1 MTRKSFIFYGSWLE
15 AINELP
21 NEQRADCLRAIIE
34 YGIYG
39 EISEN
44 IPAIAKAMLAMTKEQ
59 IDLNN
64 MRFDNGSKGGRPKNQ
79 VITKPKPKNNQ
90 TETKSKPSNNQ
101 DESMVSENVETQK
114 PNYNYNDND
123 NYIEKNHSINRVS
136 KKEVEQKHHY
146 APCVMLTE
154 SEYGKLVEAHGED
167 GAAWMVKKLDDYKAA
182 SGRTYKSDYRA
193 ILNWVVGE
201 YRKHVAEQITGAYG
215 DSGSVESNQ
224 DKERRKRNEEFQ
236 RHIAR
241 KLRGLEQ

>member
-1 MTRKSFIFYGSWLE
+1 MSKKSFVFYASWMD

-21 NEQRADCLRAIIE
+21 QDMQLESLRAIIE
-34 YGIYG
+34 YGLSG
-39 EISEN
+39 EVAEN
-44 IPAIAKAMLAMTKEQ
+44 LSFTAKAILAIAKVQM
-59 IDLNN
+59 DVNN
-64 MRFDNGSKGGRPKNQ
+64 VRFENGKKGGRPKNQ
-79 VITKPKPKNNQ
+79 TKPNETKQNQ
-90 TETKSKPSNNQ
+90 TKPNETEMEISKP
-101 DESMVSENVETQK
+101 NV
-114 PNYNYNDND
+114 NVNDNI
-123 NYIEKNHSINRVS
+123 NIKNHDINIMS
-136 KKEVEQKHHY
+136 KKEAEKHHY

-215 DSGSVESNQ
+215 DSGSIESNQ
-224 DKERRKRNEEFQ
+224 DRERRKRNEEFQ
-236 RHIAR
+236 RHIER

>member
-1 MTRKSFIFYGSWLE
+1 MSKKSFVFYASWMD

-21 NEQRADCLRAIIE
+21 QDMQLESLRAIIE
-34 YGIYG
+34 YGLSG
-39 EISEN
+39 EVAEN
-44 IPAIAKAMLAMTKEQ
+44 LSFTAKAILAIAKVQM
-59 IDLNN
+59 DVNN
-64 MRFDNGSKGGRPKNQ
+64 VRFENGKKGGRPKNQ
-79 VITKPKPKNNQ
+79 TKPNETKQNQ
-90 TETKSKPSNNQ
+90 TKPNETEMEISKP
-101 DESMVSENVETQK
+101 NV
-114 PNYNYNDND
+114 NVNVNDNV
-123 NYIEKNHSINRVS
+123 NIKNHDINIMS
-136 KKEVEQKHHY
+136 KKEAEKHHY

-193 ILNWVVGE
+193 ILNWVVDE

-224 DKERRKRNEEFQ
+224 DRERRKRNEEFK
-236 RHIAR
+236 RHIER

>member
-1 MTRKSFIFYGSWLE
+1 MKKKQRTAPPGCPNLLK
-15 AINELP
+15 NQTKP
-21 NEQRADCLRAIIE
+21 NETKQNQTKPNKTE
-34 YGIYG
+34 M
-39 EISEN
+39 EISE
-44 IPAIAKAMLAMTKEQ
+44 
-59 IDLNN
+59 
-64 MRFDNGSKGGRPKNQ
+64 
-79 VITKPKPKNNQ
+79 
-90 TETKSKPSNNQ
+90 SN
-101 DESMVSENVETQK
+101 VNV
-114 PNYNYNDND
+114 NVNDNI
-123 NYIEKNHSINRVS
+123 NIKNHDINIMS
-136 KKEVEQKHHY
+136 KKEVEKHHY

-236 RHIAR
+236 RHIER

>member
-1 MTRKSFIFYGSWLE
+1 MSKTWFSFKIEWYEALKDCEPSIRLEIFDAIMEYAFNGEIPELSQLAGMAFKFIKKDIDENMRKYQELCKKRKE
-15 AINELP
+15 AINKRWHGNSNT
-21 NEQRADCLRAIIE
+21 NEYNCIQMNTSE
-34 YGIYG
+34 YKPIQTHTNDTNNNVDINIYD
-39 EISEN
+39 N
-44 IPAIAKAMLAMTKEQ
+44 N
-59 IDLNN
+59 LNN
-64 MRFDNGSKGGRPKNQ
+64 N
-79 VITKPKPKNNQ
+79 
-90 TETKSKPSNNQ
+90 
-101 DESMVSENVETQK
+101 
-114 PNYNYNDND
+114 
-123 NYIEKNHSINRVS
+123 KNHSINRVS

-224 DKERRKRNEEFQ
+224 DRERRKRNEEFQ
-236 RHIAR
+236 RHIER

>member
-1 MTRKSFIFYGSWLE
+1 MSKKSFVFYASWMD

-21 NEQRADCLRAIIE
+21 QDMQLESLRAIIE
-34 YGIYG
+34 YGLSG
-39 EISEN
+39 EVAEN
-44 IPAIAKAMLAMTKEQ
+44 LSFTAKAILAIAKVQM
-59 IDLNN
+59 DVNN
-64 MRFDNGSKGGRPKNQ
+64 VRFENGKKGGRPKNQ
-79 VITKPKPKNNQ
+79 TKPNETKQNQ
-90 TETKSKPSNNQ
+90 TKPNKTEMEISKP
-101 DESMVSENVETQK
+101 NV
-114 PNYNYNDND
+114 NVNVNDNI
-123 NYIEKNHSINRVS
+123 NIKNHDINIMS
-136 KKEVEQKHHY
+136 KKEAEKHHY

-224 DKERRKRNEEFQ
+224 DRERRKRNEEFQ
-236 RHIAR
+236 RHIER